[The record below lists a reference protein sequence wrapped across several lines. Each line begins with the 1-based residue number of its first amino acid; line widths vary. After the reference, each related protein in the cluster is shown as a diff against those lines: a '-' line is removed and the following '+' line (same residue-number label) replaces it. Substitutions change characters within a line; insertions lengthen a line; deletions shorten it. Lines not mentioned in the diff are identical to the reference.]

1 MTGHSTIKTGIVCFF
16 ILLIVSSCGSS
27 RKIMGLEQGWEVLG
41 EKKVNFLRDKD
52 VIEVQSRTQ
61 YTMLR
66 FKAEEKDVHI
76 SELKVVFANGDK
88 LEPAIDEEIAA
99 GQWSRDIDL
108 GREGRVIN
116 SIEFKYRSIG
126 NILSGRANV
135 VVVGRRFDP
144 YHY

>member
-1 MTGHSTIKTGIVCFF
+1 
-16 ILLIVSSCGSS
+16 
-27 RKIMGLEQGWEVLG
+27 MGLEQGWEVLG

-61 YTMLR
+61 YTTLR

-88 LEPAIDEEIAA
+88 LEPAIDEERAA
-99 GQWSRDIDL
+99 GQWSRHIDL